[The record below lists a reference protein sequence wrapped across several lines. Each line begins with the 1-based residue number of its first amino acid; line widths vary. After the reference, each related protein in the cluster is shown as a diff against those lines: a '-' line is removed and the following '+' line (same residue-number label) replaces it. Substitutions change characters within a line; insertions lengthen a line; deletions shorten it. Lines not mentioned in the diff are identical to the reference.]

1 MPMGAL
7 LLAVDG
13 KNSVLKG
20 TVTHS
25 YSTYGFEDLTS
36 KASLIGFNG
45 EHRDGASGCDLLGR
59 GRRAYS
65 PVLMRFFSPDILSP
79 FAEGGLNAYMYCGAD
94 PVNYW
99 DPSAMMRG
107 VTTAREKGHVNGR
120 SQNGGKR
127 SPLQNKAIDR
137 GNKKSSGSSKV
148 REKADASFSVGP
160 EFWEAL
166 RKSEEATAYQIAE
179 YMVDTYM
186 AGPAAYGEGFPRFY
200 LVSAIQYKI
209 ESPIHSMYG
218 WSGVEKLV
226 ESGHYLN
233 NKSAKESIGQYLKRM
248 ARYQKKILDST
259 AQSVNTVRAP

>member
-1 MPMGAL
+1 MRAL

-65 PVLMRFFSPDILSP
+65 PVLMRFFSPDTLSP

-94 PVNYW
+94 PVNYS

-107 VTTAREKGHVNGR
+107 GTTAREKGHVNGS
-120 SQNGGKR
+120 SQNGGNR

-137 GNKKSSGSSKV
+137 RNKKTSGSSKL
-148 REKADASFSVGP
+148 RRKADASFSTEPG
-160 EFWEAL
+160 FWEAL
-166 RKSEEATAYQIAE
+166 RKRKEATTAHIAE
-179 YMVDTYM
+179 YMVDMYK
-186 AGPAAYGEGFPRFY
+186 AGVANRERGIPHEV
-200 LVSAIQYKI
+200 LVSAVQYKI
-209 ESPIHSMYG
+209 ESKIHSLYG
-218 WSGVEKLV
+218 WSGWNELV
-226 ESGHYLN
+226 ESGQYG
-233 NKSAKESIGQYLKRM
+233 NKYSARRSLE
-248 ARYQKKILDST
+248 
-259 AQSVNTVRAP
+259 QSVDRVAKFLIEIHSVAESVDTVRAP

>member
-1 MPMGAL
+1 MRAL

-20 TVTHS
+20 TVTHA
-25 YSTYGFEDLTS
+25 YSTYGFDDLTS

-45 EHRDGASGCDLLGR
+45 EHRDGISGCDLLGR

-65 PVLMRFFSPDILSP
+65 PVLMRFFSPDTLSP

-94 PVNYW
+94 PVNYS

-148 REKADASFSVGP
+148 REKADASFIVGP

-166 RKSEEATAYQIAE
+166 RETKGATTALIAE
-179 YMVDTYM
+179 YMVDM
-186 AGPAAYGEGFPRFY
+186 HKAGVVSRERGVPHEV
-200 LVSAIQYKI
+200 LVSAVQYKI
-209 ESPIHSMYG
+209 ESKIHSLYG
-218 WSGVEKLV
+218 WSGWDELV
-226 ESGHYLN
+226 ESGQYV
-233 NKSAKESIGQYLKRM
+233 NKQSAKRALEQSVDRVAKFSIE
-248 ARYQKKILDST
+248 IHSV

>member
-1 MPMGAL
+1 MRAL

-65 PVLMRFFSPDILSP
+65 PVLMRFISPDTLSP

-94 PVNYW
+94 PVNYS

-107 VTTAREKGHVNGR
+107 NYCARKRARQWGQSKR
-120 SQNGGKR
+120 GK
-127 SPLQNKAIDR
+127 A
-137 GNKKSSGSSKV
+137 
-148 REKADASFSVGP
+148 F
-160 EFWEAL
+160 
-166 RKSEEATAYQIAE
+166 
-179 YMVDTYM
+179 
-186 AGPAAYGEGFPRFY
+186 
-200 LVSAIQYKI
+200 
-209 ESPIHSMYG
+209 
-218 WSGVEKLV
+218 
-226 ESGHYLN
+226 
-233 NKSAKESIGQYLKRM
+233 
-248 ARYQKKILDST
+248 
-259 AQSVNTVRAP
+259 APTKQGD